1 MGVRSFMNATR
12 TRHVKVAATVAIA
25 ACVAGAAAGLHAQRS
40 PTGTIAIGS
49 ADLAGVVT
57 GSRGPEAG
65 VWVIAETTDLPT
77 RFGKMV
83 VTDDR
88 GRYLIP
94 DLPKATYSV
103 WARGY
108 GLVDSP
114 KVKTASGTHLNLTA
128 VVAPSAAAAAEY
140 YPGVYWYAMLQIP
153 PKSEFPGTG
162 QNGNGIQE
170 VMKTQPYW
178 IDTVKNSCQSCH
190 ALGSKG
196 IRTIPTALGP
206 AENSV
211 EAWRRRLQAGQASS
225 NMAVTLGRLG
235 PKKALALFAD
245 WTDRIAAGEL
255 PFAKPQFGR
264 RAWSATSSSA
274 CGSGP
279 RRRPICTMRSRATS
293 AIRTRERQRPHL
305 RVARGEH
312 RHGAGARSATRPRPR
327 R

>member
-1 MGVRSFMNATR
+1 MNAAQN
-12 TRHVKVAATVAIA
+12 RHIQAAAVIAIA
-25 ACVAGAAAGLHAQRS
+25 ACVASVSAGHAQRLAQRR
-40 PTGTIAIGS
+40 PTGAIAIGN

-57 GSRGPEAG
+57 SSRGPEAG

-77 RFGKMV
+77 KFGKMV

-94 DLPKATYSV
+94 DLPKATYRV

-114 KVKTASGTHLNLTA
+114 KVKSASGTHLNLTA

-162 QNGNGIQE
+162 QNANGIQE

-190 ALGSKG
+190 AIGSKG

-206 AENSV
+206 AGSSV
-211 EAWRRRLQAGQASS
+211 EAWSRRLQAGQASS

-255 PFAKPQFGR
+255 PFARPERPQGVER
-264 RAWSATSSSA
+264 NVVISMWEWSTPSYLHDAVSSDKL
-274 CGSGP
+274 
-279 RRRPICTMRSRATS
+279 
-293 AIRTRERQRPHL
+293 IRT
-305 RVARGEH
+305 
-312 RHGAGARSATRPRPR
+312 
-327 R
+327 